1 MSDTGFAVARR
12 ASRSLTRTSGRK
24 GLDGKVYP
32 EEVEHELNTL
42 AARVLGTPDGIRFT
56 NYLRGITMNV
66 AFEGNVDPQALM
78 HMEGQRWLV
87 GLLIARTQAGNRPS

>member
-1 MSDTGFAVARR
+1 MSDTGFTTGRTTRR
-12 ASRSLTRTSGRK
+12 AAVRTSGRK
-24 GLDGKVYP
+24 GLDGRVYP
-32 EEVEHELNTL
+32 EDVEHELNLL

-66 AFEGNVDPQALM
+66 AFLGDVAPQELM

-87 GLLIARTQAGNRPS
+87 GLMLSRVKAGNRPS

>member
-1 MSDTGFAVARR
+1 VSDTGFITGRTTR
-12 ASRSLTRTSGRK
+12 RSLTRSSGKK
-24 GLDGKVYP
+24 GLDGRIYP
-32 EEVEHELNTL
+32 EDVEHELNIL

-66 AFEGNVDPQALM
+66 AFLGDVDPHELM

-87 GLLIARTQAGNRPS
+87 GLMLSRVRAGNNPS

>member
-1 MSDTGFAVARR
+1 MSDTGFTTGRTTPR
-12 ASRSLTRTSGRK
+12 AITRSSGKK
-24 GLDGKVYP
+24 GLDGRVYP
-32 EEVEHELNTL
+32 AEVEDELNRL

-66 AFEGNVDPQALM
+66 AFLGDVSPQELM

-87 GLLIARTQAGNRPS
+87 GLMLSRVKAGNRPS

>member
-1 MSDTGFAVARR
+1 MTDAGFTTG
-12 ASRSLTRTSGRK
+12 RTSRRLSKPETRK

-32 EEVEHELNTL
+32 ASVEEELNRL

-66 AFEGNVDPQALM
+66 AFEGNVDAQALM
-78 HMEGQRWLV
+78 HMEGQRWIV
-87 GLLIARTQAGNRPS
+87 GLMLARTKAGNNPS